1 MNFIFNFSSYLSQ
14 IKYNNIINMSYVD
27 ILISFWSVVNGVFL
41 IGLEHRE
48 NVIKRK
54 NYDRSQ
60 TIYFRRRARI
70 IMDRY

>member
-1 MNFIFNFSSYLSQ
+1 
-14 IKYNNIINMSYVD
+14 MSYVD